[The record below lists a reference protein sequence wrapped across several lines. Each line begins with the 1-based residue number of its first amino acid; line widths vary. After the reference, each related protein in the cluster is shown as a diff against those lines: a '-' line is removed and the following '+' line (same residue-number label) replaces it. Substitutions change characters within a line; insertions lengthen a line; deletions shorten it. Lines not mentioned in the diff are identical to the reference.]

1 MGRRLIVVAREEPDL
16 FDYIR
21 RDQFADDNVTVI
33 ADRRR
38 GDRRRPRGGEH
49 DPERRRRDRR
59 RCDIDD
65 LLRVHG
71 WGEVI
76 LSQD

>member
-1 MGRRLIVVAREEPDL
+1 
-16 FDYIR
+16 
-21 RDQFADDNVTVI
+21 VTVI

>member
-21 RDQFADDNVTVI
+21 CDQVGDDNVIVI
-33 ADRRR
+33 TDRRQ
-38 GDRRRPRGGEH
+38 GDRRRTPRDVDH
-49 DPERRRRDRR
+49 DRR
-59 RCDIDD
+59 RSADRRQCDIER

-71 WGEVI
+71 WGEVS
-76 LSQD
+76 LPES